1 MIFPFASRKTLLSLC
16 LATVFAAGGAHAL
29 EIDYLASYET
39 GLAEVGE
46 KTSGETAALRGDKL
60 YVTNADDISLDIVDV
75 ANPAQPSLI
84 KRVSL
89 ASFGA
94 SVTSVAVSSK
104 NLVAVAVVGANKTD
118 AGTVVF
124 MTPAGQVVRTARVGA
139 LPDMITFT
147 PDGRRLLV
155 ANEGEPNCYGEGC
168 VDPEGSVSIIDV
180 IPMKP
185 QLPVRT
191 VGFNG
196 VDLPADVRIFG
207 PGASV
212 AQDLEPEYI
221 TVSPDGR
228 TAYVT
233 LQENNAHAVIDIE
246 AAQVLAVRG
255 FGYKDHGLSG
265 QGLDASDKD
274 KAINIQTYRGV
285 LGMYQPDAIASY
297 VVGGQT
303 YLVTANEG
311 DARDYDGFAEE
322 SRAKALA
329 STQPGLQGI
338 DGISDD
344 KKLGRLTV
352 TKAAP
357 AGDFNNLYVF
367 GARSFSIWNAADGS
381 QVWDS
386 GDQLERITADLLPGN
401 FNSNNDANTFD
412 DRSDNKGPEP
422 EGVAVGQVGA
432 RTYAFVGLERI
443 GGFMVYDIS
452 IPAAPTFVEYVNNR
466 SFASGA
472 FGPDSGPEVIRFV
485 PAKDSPN
492 GRPLLVVANEI
503 TGTVSLFG
511 LGE

>member
-1 MIFPFASRKTLLSLC
+1 MSPRKTLLSLC
-16 LATVFAAGGAHAL
+16 LATLSAAGSAHAL
-29 EIDYLASYET
+29 DIDFLASYDT

-60 YVTNADDISLDIVDV
+60 YVTNADDVSLDIVDV
-75 ANPAQPSLI
+75 ANPARPALI

-89 ASFGA
+89 ARFGA

-118 AGTVVF
+118 PGTVVF
-124 MTPAGQVVRTARVGA
+124 LTPAGQVVRSARVGA
-139 LPDMITFT
+139 LPDMVTFT

-155 ANEGEPNCYGEGC
+155 ANEGEPGCYGAGC
-168 VDPEGSVSIIDV
+168 VDPEGSVNIIDV

-185 QLPVRT
+185 EPPVRT
-191 VGFNG
+191 VRFDAVEVPEG
-196 VDLPADVRIFG
+196 VRVFG

-221 TVSPDGR
+221 SVSPDGR

-233 LQENNAHAVIDIE
+233 LQENNALAVIDIDT
-246 AAQVLAVRG
+246 AQVREIRG
-255 FGYKDHGLSG
+255 FGYKDHGLPG

-274 KAINIQTYRGV
+274 KAINIQSYSRV

-297 VVGGQT
+297 VIDGQT
-303 YLVTANEG
+303 YLVTTNEG
-311 DARDYDGFAEE
+311 DARDYAGFSEE
-322 SRAKALA
+322 SRAKALSA
-329 STQPGLQGI
+329 KYPTLVDISGI
-338 DGISDD
+338 TDD
-344 KKLGRLTV
+344 KVLGRLTV
-352 TKAAP
+352 TQAPP
-357 AGDFNNLYVF
+357 AGDFGNLYVF

-386 GDQLERITADLLPGN
+386 GDQLERISAQRLPGN
-401 FNSNNDANTFD
+401 FNGNNEANTFD

-422 EGVAVGQVGA
+422 EGVAVGQVGD

-443 GGFMVYDIS
+443 GGVMVYDIS
-452 IPAAPTFVEYVNNR
+452 IPAAPAFVEYVNNR
-466 SFASGA
+466 GFAPGQL
-472 FGPDSGPEVIRFV
+472 GPDSGPEVIRFV

-492 GRPLLVVANEI
+492 GRPLLVVANEV
-503 TGTVSLFG
+503 TGTVSLYG
-511 LGE
+511 LNE